1 MRLCNGGAKNFV
13 FRLPLRSP
21 FTIFAPCNQS
31 VFNGMDDIYK
41 YLLDFLKYTAG
52 VSDDIMGWV
61 YPLTAAFAVALLS
74 MVCTAA
80 FRFGVMPAVQKV
92 TARTKATWDDYLF
105 NRRVMRAF
113 RRIIPPVVWYV
124 CLPLVLPHHPWM
136 LSVLLK
142 VCNVY
147 LVVVSLLFVSAFIH
161 SLYEISESHQKLR
174 NRPLKGVYQMFNLL
188 AFVVGCILIVSIVID
203 KSATAVLAGLGASA
217 AVLMLIFKDSILGL
231 VAGVQLSANDM
242 LRPGDWITMQKYG
255 ANGTTIPPYAL
266 VSDSFQN
273 WRGMRES
280 GGRRLKLSV
289 NVDANTVHF
298 CSADEL
304 DEFVRKGY
312 IPAERYADAGF
323 PVANTQVFRDFMYD
337 FMEHHPDVQ
346 SDMMIM
352 VRMLQP
358 APEGLPLELY
368 CFCRFV
374 DWTPFERFQSSVLDY
389 AVVMAQEFGL
399 RIFQRPAGRDFKG

>member
-1 MRLCNGGAKNFV
+1 MRLVADGLTNGRLRLFL
-13 FRLPLRSP
+13 LPL
-21 FTIFAPCNQS
+21 FCTFAPCNQS

-217 AVLMLIFKDSILGL
+217 AVLLFIF
-231 VAGVQLSANDM
+231 
-242 LRPGDWITMQKYG
+242 
-255 ANGTTIPPYAL
+255 
-266 VSDSFQN
+266 
-273 WRGMRES
+273 
-280 GGRRLKLSV
+280 
-289 NVDANTVHF
+289 
-298 CSADEL
+298 
-304 DEFVRKGY
+304 
-312 IPAERYADAGF
+312 
-323 PVANTQVFRDFMYD
+323 
-337 FMEHHPDVQ
+337 
-346 SDMMIM
+346 
-352 VRMLQP
+352 
-358 APEGLPLELY
+358 
-368 CFCRFV
+368 
-374 DWTPFERFQSSVLDY
+374 
-389 AVVMAQEFGL
+389 
-399 RIFQRPAGRDFKG
+399 

>member
-1 MRLCNGGAKNFV
+1 
-13 FRLPLRSP
+13 
-21 FTIFAPCNQS
+21 
-31 VFNGMDDIYK
+31 MDDIYK

-255 ANGTTIPPYAL
+255 ANGYVLEVSLTTVKVQNFDKTITTIPPYAL

-289 NVDANTVHF
+289 NVDANTCTSVRPTSWMNLSGKATF
-298 CSADEL
+298 RRNVMPMPASPSPTRRCSATSCMTSWST
-304 DEFVRKGY
+304 
-312 IPAERYADAGF
+312 IPTCKA
-323 PVANTQVFRDFMYD
+323 T
-337 FMEHHPDVQ
+337 
-346 SDMMIM
+346 
-352 VRMLQP
+352 
-358 APEGLPLELY
+358 
-368 CFCRFV
+368 
-374 DWTPFERFQSSVLDY
+374 
-389 AVVMAQEFGL
+389 
-399 RIFQRPAGRDFKG
+399 